1 MARTDNFR
9 KQHAEILSIARE
21 INPLLSDTMS
31 REDAAAIRPL
41 LSKLAGVVTLHL
53 AMEDKSLYPQM
64 TAHADPGVRSISKRY
79 SDEMGSLSAAFAN
92 YMSSWQTTQQMLADP
107 ARFSADSKAVFNALS
122 KRIHLE
128 NVELYTLLDKLDI

>member
-21 INPLLSDTMS
+21 INALLSDTLS
-31 REDAAAIRPL
+31 REAAAAIRPL
-41 LSKLAGVVTLHL
+41 LSKMAGIVSLHL

-64 TAHADPGVRSISKRY
+64 TAHADPNVRSISKRY
-79 SDEMGSLSAAFAN
+79 SDAMGTLAAAFGN
-92 YMSSWQTTQQMLADP
+92 YMGTWKTTQQMMDDP
-107 ARFSADSKAVFNALS
+107 IRFSADSKAVFNALS

-128 NVELYTLLDKLDI
+128 NVELYALLDKLDA